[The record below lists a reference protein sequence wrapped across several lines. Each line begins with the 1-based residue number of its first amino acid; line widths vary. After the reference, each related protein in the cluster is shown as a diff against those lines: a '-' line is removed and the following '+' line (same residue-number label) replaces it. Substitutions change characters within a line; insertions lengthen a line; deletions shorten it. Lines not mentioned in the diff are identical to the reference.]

1 MNENLSFTIAS
12 FLILLV
18 LFFGGGFVGERL
30 ALALAPSSGLSRLLG
45 FLALPASL
53 IVGFFFWAGAATF
66 VLVKRLAKRGSRA
79 SQRPT
84 EIPPGAM
91 GFLWS
96 SVLSCLIVG
105 ALTGLL
111 SKEHGFFLVSGT
123 YVATGLVYGVLCWQ
137 LAKSGW
143 LPFPRE

>member
-1 MNENLSFTIAS
+1 MSENPWFTAVSII
-12 FLILLV
+12 ILLI
-18 LFFGGGFVGERL
+18 LFFGGGFVGEQL

-45 FLALPASL
+45 FLALPAAF
-53 IVGFFFWAGAATF
+53 IAGFVLWAGTATV
-66 VLVKRLAKRGSRA
+66 VLIARLAKRGSPTGRKA
-79 SQRPT
+79 S
-84 EIPPGAM
+84 EIPPGAI

-111 SKEHGFFLVSGT
+111 SEKQAFFPVFGSFA
-123 YVATGLVYGVLCWQ
+123 ATGLVYGILCWQ